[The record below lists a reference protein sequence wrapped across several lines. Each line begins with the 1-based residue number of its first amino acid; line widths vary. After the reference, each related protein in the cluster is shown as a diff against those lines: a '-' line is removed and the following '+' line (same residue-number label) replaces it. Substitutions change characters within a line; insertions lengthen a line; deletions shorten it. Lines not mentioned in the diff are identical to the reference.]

1 MGKKI
6 HDLLVLGKSF
16 DCTKNK
22 CATTFLGESSSSL
35 FDYILP
41 RLLLDDFIAKMVC
54 SRPNNVLQ
62 TFDLWLREFC
72 LAVKAPLAPR
82 RANQNS
88 RACFR
93 PTREEGRTRLLLLQ
107 IRKRKNA
114 LRA

>member
-72 LAVKAPLAPR
+72 LAVKAPL
-82 RANQNS
+82 S
-88 RACFR
+88 CKS
-93 PTREEGRTRLLLLQ
+93 EEALGLLLWT
-107 IRKRKNA
+107 RCEVAAVTN
-114 LRA
+114 